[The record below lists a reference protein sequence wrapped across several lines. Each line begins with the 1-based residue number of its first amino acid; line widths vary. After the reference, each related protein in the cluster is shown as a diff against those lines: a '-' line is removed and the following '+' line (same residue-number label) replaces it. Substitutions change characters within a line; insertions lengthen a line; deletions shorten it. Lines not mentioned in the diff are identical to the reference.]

1 MKKILALIMASVLL
15 VLLSS
20 CNTCKHSWQEATC
33 TTPKTCLLCGET
45 RGMVSGHSWIEATCL
60 SPKTCS
66 VCGVT
71 EGVALEH
78 NFVDHICTY
87 CGYREKTL
95 STFGFY
101 DLDIENRFLRIKS
114 YDFGNGGYVISDEKF
129 EYNIYTL
136 RDGYFESYHYNI
148 NDGREKTSKIMYSI
162 LSEDSI
168 EITANGTVERIYDR
182 VIIDEENNAFILKL
196 LLPSGSERWWISYN
210 SIDWSRKPEKTEK
223 GVKLYLKDFS

>member
-1 MKKILALIMASVLL
+1 MKKFLALVMVAVLL
-15 VLLSS
+15 GLLSS

-33 TTPKTCLLCGET
+33 TTPKTCTLCGET
-45 RGMVSGHSWIEATCL
+45 RGIVLGHSWIDATCI

-78 NFVDHICTY
+78 NFVDHVCTY

-101 DLDIENRFLRIKS
+101 DLDIENRFLTIKS
-114 YDFGNGGYVISDEKF
+114 YNFGDGGYVISDETF
-129 EYNIYTL
+129 EYNVYTL
-136 RDGYFESYHYNI
+136 RDGYYESYHYNI
-148 NDGREKTSKIMYSI
+148 NYGSEKTNKIMYSI

-168 EITANGTVERIYDR
+168 EITANGTVKRIYDR

-196 LLPSGSERWWISYN
+196 LLPSGSEDWWISYN
-210 SIDWSRKPEKTEK
+210 SIDWSRQPEKTEK
-223 GVKLYLKDFS
+223 GVKLYLKNFS